1 MKVLLIA
8 LALWPGTMLAQ
19 SCGKED
25 AQVKKAK
32 ETLKTAETKLK
43 QCKNKPSP
51 EALYNKE
58 WRIVSK
64 RQQKE
69 RADLARKHSKE
80 HSDIVKRTGFDPDKK
95 RKK

>member
-1 MKVLLIA
+1 MRVLLIA

-19 SCGKED
+19 SCGQEETT
-25 AQVKKAK
+25 VKKAK
-32 ETLKTAETKLK
+32 DTLKTAETKLK
-43 QCKNKPSP
+43 QCKNRPSP
-51 EALYNKE
+51 QELYNKE

-69 RADLARKHSKE
+69 RADLARKHTKE